1 MTKSSSSQQGG
12 GGGGDDMVEKKS
24 YQGCLLLDSRLTIKR
39 DAITGNGLYA
49 TSPIPTNTIVVIED
63 VIKDPKIRKDFFKNN
78 LLVRVNQSE
87 ASLGSKQPGQ
97 TQQSWSLNY
106 TYQNGSNKFF
116 WPTIGLV
123 NHSWKANTIL
133 IPSTDIML
141 RTKQK
146 IVGLMTTTDIKEG
159 EQLFI
164 NYYQLNTRQRKV
176 ALETRGIPNQQQIV
190 QGPNGKDVIKKYT
203 DTLTFLDEILTQNIT
218 VNAESL
224 ETLKQYYTN
233 FRNAEEKL
241 YGDRR
246 FTFESFWILQKVM
259 LFNDEVLKEI
269 FTMDLNKMI
278 NLSTYINFPFHMIY
292 TIFTQPRV
300 IQQILSRLSTK
311 RQSSSRPTKRQSSS
325 SLPPSISSRPTK
337 RQSSSSL
344 PPSISSRPT
353 TQLPDLL
360 RLLREQSKNS
370 PGGKVKLFT
379 MHSSNV

>member
-1 MTKSSSSQQGG
+1 MTKSSSSQQ

-164 NYYQLNTRQRKV
+164 NYHQLNTRQRKV

-203 DTLTFLDEILTQNIT
+203 DTLTFLDEILRQNIT

-224 ETLKQYYTN
+224 QTLKQYYTN
-233 FRNAEEKL
+233 FRNAEEEKL

-246 FTFESFWILQKVM
+246 LTFESFWILQKVM

-269 FTMDLNKMI
+269 FTMDLHKMT

-292 TIFTQPRV
+292 TIFTVPGV

-311 RQSSSRPTKRQSSS
+311 RQS
-325 SLPPSISSRPTK
+325 SSRPTK

>member
-1 MTKSSSSQQGG
+1 MRKSSSSKPSKQGG
-12 GGGGDDMVEKKS
+12 GGGGNDMVEKKS

-141 RTKQK
+141 ITEQK

-164 NYYQLNTRQRKV
+164 NYHKLNTRQRKV

-190 QGPNGKDVIKKYT
+190 QGPDGKDVIEKYT
-203 DTLTFLDEILTQNIT
+203 DTLTFLDKILEQNIK
-218 VNAESL
+218 VNDESL
-224 ETLKQYYTN
+224 ETLKQHYTD
-233 FRNAEEKL
+233 FQNAEEKL

-246 FTFESFWILQKVM
+246 LTFESFWILEKVM
-259 LFNDEVLKEI
+259 LFNDEVLKKI
-269 FTMDLNKMI
+269 FTTDLNKMT
-278 NLSTYINFPFHMIY
+278 NLSTYIYFPFHMIY
-292 TIFTQPRV
+292 TIFTVPGV
-300 IQQILSRLSTK
+300 IQQILSSLSTK
-311 RQSSSRPTKRQSSS
+311 RQSSSRPTKRQS
-325 SLPPSISSRPTK
+325 L
-337 RQSSSSL
+337 SSL